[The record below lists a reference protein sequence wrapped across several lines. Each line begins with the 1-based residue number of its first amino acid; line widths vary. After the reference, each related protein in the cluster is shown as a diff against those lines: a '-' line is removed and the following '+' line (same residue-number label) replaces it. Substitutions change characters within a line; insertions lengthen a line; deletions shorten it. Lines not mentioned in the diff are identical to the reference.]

1 MPPSDAPLVLVL
13 GAQGRLG
20 SAAVTAFAAAGWRVL
35 AQARRPQPVLPAGAR
50 ALAVPLEDGV
60 GLAHAAAGA
69 RVVLHAANPA
79 YTRWPRELLPMA
91 TRAMDVAEALGA
103 RLLMPA
109 NVYNFGRQLPERLT
123 LQTPQ
128 HGDTRKG
135 ALRIS
140 LEALLRER
148 ARAGRLRSSV
158 LRAGDFYGGG
168 PGSWI
173 DLVIAKGL
181 RRGRLVY
188 PGPLDRA
195 HAWAY
200 LPDLARAAVDVAAA
214 ADAPDFAC
222 WQFAG
227 HAPTGAELLQGLQA
241 AADAQG
247 LRPARGWRIGGWPW
261 WAVRV
266 AGLALPMAREIAEMA
281 YLWERPHRLEEHLPC
296 ARPATPLAEALAAS
310 VAALAGPA
318 AGASHAGPAMASR

>member
-20 SAAVTAFAAAGWRVL
+20 SAAVTAFAAAGWR
-35 AQARRPQPVLPAGAR
+35 AR

-241 AADAQG
+241 AADAH
-247 LRPARGWRIGGWPW
+247 ARGWRIGGWPW

-281 YLWERPHRLEEHLPC
+281 YLSRPDSSSP
-296 ARPATPLAEALAAS
+296 ARTRSP
-310 VAALAGPA
+310 GP
-318 AGASHAGPAMASR
+318 PAMASR